1 VLPFFITALALLA
14 LAAPAH
20 AAFPGANG
28 KIAYWSGTYI
38 GGGEIWTVNPDGSNN
53 VDITNT
59 GSALEKSPSWSPD
72 GTQIAYVRDRAIWRM
87 NADGSGQ
94 TQVVPAPP
102 LTNNCVDQPCTGLSD
117 PAWSPDGSKLVF
129 DSFRHVHDEF
139 AGELPYDELHTV
151 NPDGTGEALLVT
163 QAKNPRWSPD
173 GAKIGY
179 TFSCD
184 GGGCTDVRWV
194 TADGSQQ
201 FLVYQTHLAAET
213 FIDWSP
219 DGSLIDGCGEGYCF
233 TIHSDGNEFTQFPSG
248 APGHWSPDGTKMTV
262 FGYVV
267 GPPGQ
272 YDIFTINAADGSA
285 PTNITNTTS
294 ANEFGPDWQ
303 PIPTTSQPSPQRS
316 DYKNAAQ
323 FCKAERDFLGDEAFT
338 KKYGTNGNGANA
350 YGKCVS
356 AN

>member
-1 VLPFFITALALLA
+1 MRSRQIAVLASALLG
-14 LAAPAH
+14 LLGAAPAH

-28 KIAYWSGTYI
+28 KIAYYSATYI

-87 NADGSGQ
+87 NANGSGQ

-102 LTNNCVDQPCTGLSD
+102 LTNNCLDDPCTGLSD

-151 NPDGTGEALLVT
+151 NSDGTGEALLVT
-163 QAKNPRWSPD
+163 QARDPRWSPD
-173 GAKIGY
+173 GTKIGY

-194 TADGSQQ
+194 TADGAQQ
-201 FLVYQTHLAAET
+201 FLVYQTDIGAET

-219 DGSLIDGCGEGYCF
+219 DGSLMDGCGEGYCF
-233 TIHSDGNEFTQFPSG
+233 TIHPDGTGYQQFTG
-248 APGHWSPDGTKMTV
+248 APGHWSPDGTRMTSS
-262 FGYVV
+262 GYVT

-272 YDIFTINAADGSA
+272 YDIFTISADGSA
-285 PTNITNTTS
+285 QTNITNTSGT
-294 ANEFGPDWQ
+294 NEFGPDWQ
-303 PIPTTSQPSPQRS
+303 PITGPQRG
-316 DYKNAAQ
+316 DYKNVAQ
-323 FCKAERDFLGDEAFT
+323 FCKAERDFLGERQVRQ
-338 KKYGTNGNGANA
+338 KYGTGPKHANA
-350 YGKCVS
+350 HRNCVS
-356 AN
+356 GK